1 MAVTKVPPKSLPWL
15 LVIFGVLGLAGLV
28 GLMSDNNIWP
38 FNLKEA
44 PKEAS
49 PAPRAPA
56 TTPAP

>member
-15 LVIFGVLGLAGLV
+15 LVIFGILGLAGLV

-38 FNLKEA
+38 FN